1 MTVKDIMTLLESP
14 DRVRVIKDGED
25 QLGTRTKV
33 KVVKNKMAPP
43 FREAIFDIIYGTGI
57 SRTSELIDMGVEAGI
72 VDKSGAWFAYGK
84 EKLGQGKENVKIF
97 MKEHPEITDEVEK
110 IIRDTLAAEP
120 EKFDDVMDEELMES
134 DAVAA
139 AVPESDEEE

>member
-1 MTVKDIMTLLESP
+1 
-14 DRVRVIKDGED
+14 
-25 QLGTRTKV
+25 
-33 KVVKNKMAPP
+33 
-43 FREAIFDIIYGTGI
+43 
-57 SRTSELIDMGVEAGI
+57 
-72 VDKSGAWFAYGK
+72 
-84 EKLGQGKENVKIF
+84 